1 MVIRRNEK
9 GTKVISNIKLVV
21 GFTLI
26 GSVLS
31 GVFFHQF
38 TDRIDVRYI
47 GAALGFFA
55 GIVAVAIDFLR
66 NQDTTLTNRI
76 SINGVDIVGG
86 RNISIKNGKVIVDG
100 NDVTPESK
108 NITIEVTGNVETLD
122 VGSANTIK
130 ISGDCA
136 NVESQSGDIICGNV
150 SGDVRSTS
158 GDIDCENVRGDT
170 STISGDISC
179 HTIEGNAKTVSGDI
193 TSRNQS
199 RSAASS

>member
-1 MVIRRNEK
+1 MVIRTYNK
-9 GTKVISNIKLVV
+9 GSKAIGGIKFVV
-21 GFTLI
+21 GATLV
-26 GSVLS
+26 GSVLE
-31 GVFFHQF
+31 GAFFHQF
-38 TDRIDVRYI
+38 ANQHDIRYI
-47 GAALGFFA
+47 GAALGFIA
-55 GIVAVAIDFLR
+55 GLTAVAVNLLR
-66 NQDTTLTNRI
+66 NQDSTLTNRI

-86 RNISIKNGKVIVDG
+86 RNISIKNGRVIVDG

-108 NITIEVTGNVETLD
+108 NITIEVSGNVETLD

-150 SGDVRSTS
+150 TGDVRSTS
-158 GDIDCENVRGDT
+158 GDIDCENLKGDA
-170 STISGDISC
+170 STISGNISC
-179 HTIEGNAKTVSGDI
+179 HIIEGNAKTVSGNI